1 MTIHELIKNNIKM
14 PNNTYG
20 DILLNE
26 RNNDLTRILNND
38 EKEQYAQIQQADR
51 NRLYMN
57 ENMIEQVQKEIPA
70 QRSRKPVNKPQTVVI
85 PGIGEVM
92 QIM

>member
-1 MTIHELIKNNIKM
+1 M
-14 PNNTYG
+14 PNSTYG

-38 EKEQYAQIQQADR
+38 EKEQYAQIQQADK
-51 NRLYMN
+51 NRLYIN
-57 ENMIEQVQKEIPA
+57 ENMLEQTQKETPT
-70 QRSRKPVNKPQTVVI
+70 QRSRKISNKSQTVVI

>member
-1 MTIHELIKNNIKM
+1 MTINELIRNNIQM
-14 PNNTYG
+14 PNSTYG

-38 EKEQYAQIQQADR
+38 EKEQYAQIQQADK

-57 ENMIEQVQKEIPA
+57 ENMIEQVQKETPA
-70 QRSRKPVNKPQTVVI
+70 TRSRKIVNKPQTVVI

>member
-1 MTIHELIKNNIKM
+1 MTINELIKNNIQM
-14 PNNTYG
+14 PNSTYG

-38 EKEQYAQIQQADR
+38 EKEQYAQIQQADK
-51 NRLYMN
+51 NRLYIN
-57 ENMIEQVQKEIPA
+57 ENMIEQAQKETPTT
-70 QRSRKPVNKPQTVVI
+70 RTRKISNKPQTVVI

>member
-1 MTIHELIKNNIKM
+1 M
-14 PNNTYG
+14 PNATYG

-38 EKEQYAQIQQADR
+38 EKEQYMQIQQADK

-57 ENMIEQVQKEIPA
+57 ENMIEQVQKETPT
-70 QRSRKPVNKPQTVVI
+70 QRSRKIVNKPQTVVI

>member
-1 MTIHELIKNNIKM
+1 MTINELIKNNIQM
-14 PNNTYG
+14 PNATYG

-26 RNNDLTRILNND
+26 KNKDVTRILNYE
-38 EKEQYAQIQQADR
+38 EKEQYAQIQQADL

-57 ENMIEQVQKEIPA
+57 ENMIEQVQKETPA
-70 QRSRKPVNKPQTVVI
+70 QRSRKITNKPQTVVI

>member
-1 MTIHELIKNNIKM
+1 MTINELIKNNIQM

-38 EKEQYAQIQQADR
+38 EKEQYAQIQQADK
-51 NRLYMN
+51 NRLYIN
-57 ENMIEQVQKEIPA
+57 ENMIEQAQKETPA
-70 QRSRKPVNKPQTVVI
+70 QRSRKISNKPQTVVI
-85 PGIGEVM
+85 SGIGEVM